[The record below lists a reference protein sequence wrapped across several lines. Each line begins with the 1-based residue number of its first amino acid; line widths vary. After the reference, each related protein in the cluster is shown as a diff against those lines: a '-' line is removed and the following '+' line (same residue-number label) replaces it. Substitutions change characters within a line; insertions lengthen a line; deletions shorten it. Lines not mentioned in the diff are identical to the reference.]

1 MNPARRKCATKDL
14 WPIILLS
21 IASALGQEVR
31 TIRVPG
37 ETQEKTLRSLEA
49 RKERQLRAAEK
60 NKAFHNFQFSDALT
74 TSGITFRHQVV
85 AEAGK
90 EFKPNHYD
98 HGTAVA
104 AADVDNDGRIDLY
117 FINQLGSSELWR
129 NIGGGKFENI
139 TAMAGVAMNDFICA
153 GASFADL
160 DNDGLPDLFVTT
172 VKRGNHLF
180 HNEGSGRFRDVTEGS
195 GISGMN
201 PFLRRGVLRF

>member
-1 MNPARRKCATKDL
+1 MKIEFVIFLFAISLA
-14 WPIILLS
+14 
-21 IASALGQEVR
+21 AQEGVR

-37 ETQEKTLRSLEA
+37 ETREQTLRSLEA
-49 RKERQLRAAEK
+49 RKERQLRGAEK
-60 NKAFHNFQFSDALT
+60 NSAFHDFHFIDALP

-117 FINQLGSSELWR
+117 FVNQHGGSELWR
-129 NIGGGKFENI
+129 NVGNGKFEDI
-139 TAMAGVAMNDFICA
+139 TASAGVAMNGLICA
-153 GASFADL
+153 GASFADI

-172 VKRGNHLF
+172 VKMGNHLF
-180 HNEGSGRFRDVTEGS
+180 HNDGSGHFRDVTEG
-195 GISGMN
+195 
-201 PFLRRGVLRF
+201 